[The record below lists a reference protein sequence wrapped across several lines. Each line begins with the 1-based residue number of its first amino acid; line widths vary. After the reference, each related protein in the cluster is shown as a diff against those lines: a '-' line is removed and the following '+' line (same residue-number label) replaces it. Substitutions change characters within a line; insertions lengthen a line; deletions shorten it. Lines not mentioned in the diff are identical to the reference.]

1 MRRDSTGAPRADA
14 GCEYLGH
21 RLAWLLGPMAV
32 RTTCERG
39 GAIAPALS
47 RLVDNRWS
55 DPSPRDELTSTRAIE
70 RPKRASHWRNRRLAR
85 GGFRQRVAGP
95 TRNAGS
101 HARSRNFHGPLGR
114 AIVESV
120 AIRSDIPALHEHLV
134 RELASLRDAERRV
147 VIAAAEQAARESR
160 GHAVASWRSIRAA
173 LGVVKGEPANA
184 VDDSARLCD
193 G

>member
-1 MRRDSTGAPRADA
+1 M
-14 GCEYLGH
+14 
-21 RLAWLLGPMAV
+21 
-32 RTTCERG
+32 
-39 GAIAPALS
+39 
-47 RLVDNRWS
+47 
-55 DPSPRDELTSTRAIE
+55 
-70 RPKRASHWRNRRLAR
+70 
-85 GGFRQRVAGP
+85 
-95 TRNAGS
+95 
-101 HARSRNFHGPLGR
+101 
-114 AIVESV
+114 